1 MYQEVNASN
10 TAFAS
15 MFNAIVA
22 PRPIGWISSIS
33 AAGVVNLA
41 PFSYFNG
48 ISPVPAMVMF
58 ACNGPLDRDQKDT
71 IANIRE
77 VPEFVANFAC
87 YELREQINLSSA
99 TVPRGVSEFD
109 LTGLESVPARLV
121 RPPMVKV
128 APANLECTVVK
139 IVDLPPQGPGERMS
153 SVVIGRVVAA
163 HVRDEFLNA
172 DGRFDTRRANPLL
185 RLGGFTYSTLGDL
198 FEIARPVV

>member
-1 MYQEVNASN
+1 MYQEINASS

-15 MFNAIVA
+15 MFNSIVA

-48 ISPVPAMVMF
+48 ISPAPAMVMF
-58 ACNGPLDRDQKDT
+58 ACNGALDRDQKDT

-87 YELREQINLSSA
+87 YELRAEINLSSA
-99 TVPRGVSEFD
+99 TVPRGVNEFE
-109 LTGLESVPARLV
+109 LTGLESAPARLV
-121 RPPMVKV
+121 RPPMVKA
-128 APANLECTVVK
+128 APANLECTLVR

-153 SVVIGRVVAA
+153 SVVIGRVVAV
-163 HVRDEFLNA
+163 HVQDRFIDA
-172 DGRFDTRRANPLL
+172 DGRFDTLRANPLL
-185 RLGGFTYSTLGDL
+185 RLGGLSYGTLGEL
-198 FEIARPVV
+198 LEIPRPVV

>member
-1 MYQEVNASN
+1 MYQEINASS

-15 MFNAIVA
+15 MFNSIVA

-48 ISPVPAMVMF
+48 ISPAPAMVMF

-87 YELREQINLSSA
+87 YELRAQINLSSA
-99 TVPRGVSEFD
+99 TVPRGVNEFD
-109 LTGLESVPARLV
+109 LIGLKSAPARLV
-121 RPPMVKV
+121 RPPMVKA

-139 IVDLPPQGPGERMS
+139 IVDLPPQAPGERMS
-153 SVVIGRVVAA
+153 SVVIGRVVAV
-163 HVRDEFLNA
+163 HVQDAFLNA

-185 RLGGFTYSTLGDL
+185 RLGGFTYGTLGEL
-198 FEIARPVV
+198 LEIPRPVV